1 MSKEYFSHDYNTRN
15 KKKLAALIHYE
26 KMKGYGLFW
35 VIVEMLHEDSCK
47 WMDLD
52 EVTYIAIKNESGC
65 DIKYIKTFVEK
76 CISTYKVFIKEGS
89 RFTTDRVLRNI
100 EKRDEIKQKRSFA
113 GKLSAEKRKQKS
125 THAEHMLNTSEHVS
139 NKTQQRKV
147 KESKVNT
154 TTKVVV
160 VQADPFFEM
169 FRRAAGAHISD
180 DELMAEVGKFKNKYP
195 NVHINQA
202 GALVNTWVSNI
213 GREKPQEKKMVL

>member
-1 MSKEYFSHDYNTRN
+1 M
-15 KKKLAALIHYE
+15 AALIHYE

-47 WMDLD
+47 WMELD
-52 EVTYIAIKNESGC
+52 EVTYIAIKNASGC
-65 DIKYIKTFVEK
+65 DIKYIKGFIEK
-76 CISTYKVFIKEGS
+76 CICTYKVFIQEGNK
-89 RFTTDRVLRNI
+89 FTTDRVLRNV
-100 EKRDEIKQKRSFA
+100 EKRSEIKQKRSFA
-113 GKLSAEKRKQKS
+113 GKESAKKRKQKS
-125 THAEHMLNTSEHVS
+125 TRVEQVLNTSEQVL
-139 NKTQQRKV
+139 NKTQQSKV

-160 VQADPFFEM
+160 SIDPFFEM
-169 FRRAAGAHISD
+169 FRRVAGSHID
-180 DELMAEVGKFKNKYP
+180 DNELLTEIGKFKNKYP